1 MFLKKVHSKYKIT
14 SSGAQMLEKMIED
27 AREELDEVEVELKQ
41 AREKYSKLVEN
52 DDDDDDATLEELEK
66 LEDEIEKI
74 EEEHEKAT
82 DAYDKAMSTTIEDLK
97 ADQAYDDWKSNR

>member
-1 MFLKKVHSKYKIT
+1 MFLKKVHSKYKVT

-41 AREKYSKLVEN
+41 AREKYSKLVEKG
-52 DDDDDDATLEELEK
+52 DDASLEELEK

-97 ADQAYDDWKSNR
+97 ADQSYDDWKSNR